1 MSHVDTIE
9 VEITDLNALRAAVKE
24 SGCLWL
30 AKNTYEW
37 YGHHVGDYP
46 IPKGMTKEKLGQC
59 DYVIQLPGC
68 KYEIGVVKM
77 PNGKWT
83 LAYDF
88 WGEGRKLLE
97 KFGDKLGKLVQLY
110 GVHRATMLAK
120 KQGMKVHRMV
130 QSNGSI
136 QLTLV

>member
-77 PNGKWT
+77 PNGKW
-83 LAYDF
+83 Y
-88 WGEGRKLLE
+88 RKLLSRASPS
-97 KFGDKLGKLVQLY
+97 KVNPPKLVSS
-110 GVHRATMLAK
+110 HRFLPIIGT
-120 KQGMKVHRMV
+120 GE
-130 QSNGSI
+130 
-136 QLTLV
+136 